1 VVVGVSV
8 VAIAAVVTGVT
19 VVRGL
24 VPVEVSVGVT
34 AVVDVTVVAV
44 VVASELPPHPET
56 TNKNV
61 RTTERFLTIPVCHPS
76 PEGGGVRYQP
86 QMSACGTAT
95 GGLHKC
101 RKGDL
106 NVPDQ
111 VLWCHLPIV
120 PGGCDIRRDLKSRP
134 SIPQIDAPKPLTCAN
149 APKPPLAC
157 LSS

>member
-1 VVVGVSV
+1 MVVGVSV

-76 PEGGGVRYQP
+76 PRSGRRQHQSP
-86 QMSACGTAT
+86 Q
-95 GGLHKC
+95 
-101 RKGDL
+101 
-106 NVPDQ
+106 VQ
-111 VLWCHLPIV
+111 
-120 PGGCDIRRDLKSRP
+120 IRANMRASSQNGMPSDPASRR
-134 SIPQIDAPKPLTCAN
+134 N
-149 APKPPLAC
+149 
-157 LSS
+157 